1 MAILAAVQEC
11 QFKVLEVLFNWGAN
25 PVHLSINQGDTPI
38 HAALSI
44 ALERDK
50 GIYIY
55 VLEKHLFIHYQL
67 GPDVFF
73 YLLALVGNFSILNS
87 FFAMYERDPEK
98 YPMLDP
104 SRTNAE
110 GDGLFHL
117 VAKAKYSATTQRA
130 TELLCDKKVNASVIN
145 KEGKLPKDYLNS
157 KNDRRLQVGFEL

>member
-1 MAILAAVQEC
+1 M
-11 QFKVLEVLFNWGAN
+11 
-25 PVHLSINQGDTPI
+25 
-38 HAALSI
+38 
-44 ALERDK
+44 
-50 GIYIY
+50 
-55 VLEKHLFIHYQL
+55 
-67 GPDVFF
+67 FF
-73 YLLALVGNFSILNS
+73 SYLLALVGNFSILNS
-87 FFAMYERDPEK
+87 FFAMYEKDPEK